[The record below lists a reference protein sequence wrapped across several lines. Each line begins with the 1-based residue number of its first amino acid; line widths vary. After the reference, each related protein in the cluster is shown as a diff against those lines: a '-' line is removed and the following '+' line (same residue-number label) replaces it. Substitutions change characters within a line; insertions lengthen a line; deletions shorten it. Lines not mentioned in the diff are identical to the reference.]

1 MESILE
7 ILSSYLPAL
16 TLGIA
21 LSAASGFRVF
31 IPLLLSNLAVKAG
44 IFTLASNFSWMGSTT
59 ATVLL
64 TIALLV
70 ELAAY
75 YIPFL
80 DNLLDGLAA
89 PAAVLAGTLL
99 TSSFLQIEDPLLQW
113 GLGLVAGGGV
123 AGTIQAGTSLLRL
136 ASSKFTAGLG
146 NGFLA
151 TVENA
156 IATILSLITL
166 WIPLVVAIFA
176 LLLVFWS
183 LKKIFSRNN

>member
-156 IATILSLITL
+156 IATIFSLITL